1 MRRAA
6 GIAAAALAVIAL
18 TPSAVADERAS
29 LPDIED
35 EVMCTICG
43 TTLEGAGTAPQA
55 ERQRELIRSLIAEGE
70 TKEQIKAALVAEYGP
85 DVLAVPDDS
94 GFDLVAWIVPIVGF
108 AVAVG
113 VLGFVLVRMRG
124 SGAGAGTGVTVSPA
138 DRERIDR
145 DLARR
150 GS

>member
-124 SGAGAGTGVTVSPA
+124 SGTGPDTGVTVSPA

-150 GS
+150 DS